1 MTTATNNI
9 SFKEKQLRF
18 ERVYAAYTEKE
29 TIIHG
34 LFKAKKIDLKNLR
47 IFLRT
52 LKKEQ
57 KLELWAKNKNAA
69 TFQLIKIYDFC
80 NVSGTLGP
88 KREQGDNQTPEGLYH
103 IEQFN
108 PASTYYLSLGI
119 NYPNKADRILS
130 GERNPGGDIFIH
142 GKCVTIGCI
151 PITDFWIKELYI
163 IAVEACNSGQKDIP
177 VYIYPS
183 KLDDAHFKSLVTDSK
198 PSKSTL
204 KLWKELKQAYDYFET
219 NHKIPSFTI
228 DAKGSYVVGS

>member
-1 MTTATNNI
+1 MTTANNDI

-18 ERVYAAYTEKE
+18 ERVRAAYTEKE
-29 TIIHG
+29 AIIHE
-34 LFKAKKIDLKNLR
+34 LFKAAKIDLKNLR
-47 IFLRT
+47 IFLRA

-57 KLELWAKNKNAA
+57 KLELWAKNKNDT
-69 TFQLIKIYDFC
+69 TFRLIKIYDFC
-80 NVSGTLGP
+80 NVAGTLGP

-103 IEQFN
+103 IERFN

-130 GERNPGGDIFIH
+130 GKCNPGGDIFIH

-163 IAVEACNSGQKDIP
+163 IAVEARNNGQEDIS
-177 VYIYPS
+177 VYIFPS
-183 KLDDAHFKSLVTDSK
+183 KLDDAHFKLLVTDSK

-219 NHKIPSFTI
+219 NHTTASFSI
-228 DAKGSYVVGS
+228 DAKGSYVIEY